1 MNKPKY
7 KKTIAEA
14 TKLSTVP
21 VACDRYMLGR
31 AKLMEIAEN
40 ENAIR
45 RFGRAVRIDVSVL
58 DKAIANY

>member
-7 KKTIAEA
+7 KKTITEM
-14 TKLSTVP
+14 TKLATVP

-31 AKLMEIAEN
+31 AKLMEIAEK
-40 ENAIR
+40 ECAIR
-45 RFGRAVRIDVSVL
+45 RFDRAVRIDISIL